1 MGNSVIFVVISLLVV
16 ALIYSSYSSLDVFAR
31 PKPNYTTIECNKAR
45 QSSTGPAS
53 NQYKC
58 CYGEVNSQG
67 AIQHWYCADCTKKA
81 DSSFACG
88 DYTEVFRSP
97 TTGQANVPQGGGVL
111 EQPPTPK
118 KHGGTVLPK
127 GGGAIEQ
134 PQSNNSPKDNT
145 KLPNDNS
152 GSVEQQ
158 QQEQSSAPL
167 SPLKPKGGHNIN
179 PAIG

>member
-1 MGNSVIFVVISLLVV
+1 MGNYLIFVVISLLVA

-31 PKPNYTTIECNKAR
+31 PKPNYTTIECHKAR
-45 QSSTGPAS
+45 ESSTGPTS

-58 CYGEVNSQG
+58 CYGEVNSKG

-97 TTGQANVPQGGGVL
+97 TTGQANFPQGGGVI

-118 KHGGTVLPK
+118 KHAGTVPPE
-127 GGGAIEQ
+127 GAGTIEQ
-134 PQSNNSPKDNT
+134 PQSSNHSPKDNT
-145 KLPNDNS
+145 KLPN

-158 QQEQSSAPL
+158 PHQA
-167 SPLKPKGGHNIN
+167 G
-179 PAIG
+179 